1 MNLYIHNYK
10 HLNVYVKNRSE
21 QEYLIWDKF
30 GVILVNPIYC
40 LNMNLI
46 KI

>member
-30 GVILVNPIYC
+30 GVILVNPIYY
-40 LNMNLI
+40 LSMNLI
-46 KI
+46 RI